1 MNWNLFDMRK
11 KRDDRLTLYQIASSV
26 AMGVYPE
33 GYEIRWLTD
42 PPWEKEYVCS
52 GGIEIDREEI
62 VPVPERVKVKMT
74 CRVDMDNYNFYDM
87 VAKREKVDFGEVW
100 IRTVTMLDYV
110 KFVYGKE
117 DEWKVKVWRDW
128 MIGKIEKGTK
138 KKDVV
143 FEVKC
148 GMKDAGMMNLH
159 NVLMKGM
166 DIPEEEGKDT
176 EVEVI
181 CDWWNIDT

>member
-1 MNWNLFDMRK
+1 MRK

-42 PPWEKEYVCS
+42 PPEEKEYVCS

-62 VPVPERVKVKMT
+62 VPMPEKVKVKMT

-87 VAKREKVDFGEVW
+87 VAEREKVDFGEVW
-100 IRTVTMLDYV
+100 LRTVTVLDYV
-110 KFVYGKE
+110 KFMYGKE

-128 MIGKIEKGTK
+128 MNEWNETNIAVWRK
-138 KKDVV
+138 KR
-143 FEVKC
+143 
-148 GMKDAGMMNLH
+148 
-159 NVLMKGM
+159 
-166 DIPEEEGKDT
+166 EEYLGESQ
-176 EVEVI
+176 
-181 CDWWNIDT
+181 DWY